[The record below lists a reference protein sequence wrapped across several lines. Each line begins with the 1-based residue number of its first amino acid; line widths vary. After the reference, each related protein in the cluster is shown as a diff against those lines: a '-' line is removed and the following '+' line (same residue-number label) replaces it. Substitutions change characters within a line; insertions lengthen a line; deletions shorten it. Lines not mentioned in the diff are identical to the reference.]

1 MEVTLLCEVNI
12 FNDVEKWK
20 NVTYRIDWFAE
31 GKSLKSEEI
40 CLGNGEPCQ
49 SVANAKVHSTL
60 EDSSYRVGQ
69 WVSL

>member
-1 MEVTLLCEVNI
+1 MEECDLQNRLVC
-12 FNDVEKWK
+12 
-20 NVTYRIDWFAE
+20 E

-60 EDSSYRVGQ
+60 EHSRYRIGQ